1 MSNVNGKIYKFKPKE
16 SSNQD
21 CQEEP
26 SDGDDDKIDYMA
38 DLLDDP
44 DEDYLDF
51 LKECYQKEYQKIDQL
66 AYDDFTSKNYIQAY
80 GQFEVNLKYCKN
92 DIERYHT
99 AIMMGLSARL
109 YSKKWYKKMLVKKWL
124 AKAEE
129 AFLNAL
135 SLCGQDKELIISA
148 MLELGINHL
157 ERFKSSNDS
166 RYLEEANIV
175 FERCHKLL
183 FNSKNND
190 ARRRAI
196 CESFMGETLLLL
208 DNKNEAI
215 EVMKSAHKILKGLD
229 DKYEFDNLSRLSQAS
244 NLYKF
249 VYYPRRMMLY
259 VRQNF

>member
-1 MSNVNGKIYKFKPKE
+1 LSGKIYEFKPRE
-16 SSNQD
+16 SNQD
-21 CQEEP
+21 YREEP
-26 SDGDDDKIDYMA
+26 DDGDDGKIDYMA
-38 DLLDDP
+38 DLLNDP

-99 AIMMGLSARL
+99 TMMMGLSARL
-109 YSKKWYKKMLVKKWL
+109 YSKKWYKKLLVKKWL
-124 AKAEE
+124 IKAEE

-135 SLCGQDKELIISA
+135 GLCGQDKELIISA

-157 ERFKSSNDS
+157 DRFKSSNDT
-166 RYLEEANIV
+166 RYLDEANIV
-175 FERCHKLL
+175 LERCHKLMCS
-183 FNSKNND
+183 SKKTD
-190 ARRRAI
+190 MKRMAI
-196 CESFMGETLLLL
+196 CESFMGEVLLLL
-208 DNKNEAI
+208 DNKNEAK
-215 EVMKSAHKILKGLD
+215 ELLKSAHKILKGLD
-229 DKYEFDNLSRLSQAS
+229 DKNEFDNLSRLSQAS
-244 NLYKF
+244 SLYKF